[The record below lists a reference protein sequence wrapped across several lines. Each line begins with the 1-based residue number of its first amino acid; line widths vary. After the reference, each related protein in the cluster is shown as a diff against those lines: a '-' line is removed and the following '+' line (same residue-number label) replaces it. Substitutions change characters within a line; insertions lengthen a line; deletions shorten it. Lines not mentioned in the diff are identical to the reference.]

1 MYNPFSNLPSVDHL
15 VEGVDY
21 RIVDWNFAD
30 AAPAPDACPE
40 GEKMVFGVCRKVG
53 GSGEKDFDSSK
64 KTSQE
69 EGVEAEAKKQGSEFK
84 NNKQVTV
91 NGKKMGWAMKGGK
104 PVMVE
109 WGSVAGEKKV
119 GPKAPPISKSPS
131 PKRVAPASTSQTAA
145 AALVNPNSS
154 SASRQDAI
162 NEIGRETLGS

>member
-1 MYNPFSNLPSVDHL
+1 
-15 VEGVDY
+15 
-21 RIVDWNFAD
+21 
-30 AAPAPDACPE
+30 
-40 GEKMVFGVCRKVG
+40 
-53 GSGEKDFDSSK
+53 
-64 KTSQE
+64 
-69 EGVEAEAKKQGSEFK
+69 
-84 NNKQVTV
+84 
-91 NGKKMGWAMKGGK
+91 
-104 PVMVE
+104 MVE

>member
-64 KTSQE
+64 KLYS
-69 EGVEAEAKKQGSEFK
+69 SC
-84 NNKQVTV
+84 
-91 NGKKMGWAMKGGK
+91 
-104 PVMVE
+104 
-109 WGSVAGEKKV
+109 
-119 GPKAPPISKSPS
+119 KSY
-131 PKRVAPASTSQTAA
+131 
-145 AALVNPNSS
+145 NIY
-154 SASRQDAI
+154 SAFVF
-162 NEIGRETLGS
+162 L